1 MDWLI
6 QDTQLL
12 ILEHPFE
19 CAVICAFRCWRRS
32 PYNGGC
38 SDAQWRSSHG
48 SRPRSFVS
56 LRFAVAGF
64 VAGPGNRL

>member
-19 CAVICAFRCWRRS
+19 CAVICAISVLATLTVQRW
-32 PYNGGC
+32 
-38 SDAQWRSSHG
+38 
-48 SRPRSFVS
+48 
-56 LRFAVAGF
+56 L
-64 VAGPGNRL
+64 